1 MLEQSSDG
9 LSGNCARHR
18 NSRSWVFNVSLKL
31 SGISLEACIARLGG
45 LMLGVLTMAVL

>member
-18 NSRSWVFNVSLKL
+18 NSGHGFLTFLLNFLESLK
-31 SGISLEACIARLGG
+31 SLRCKIGG
-45 LMLGVLTMAVL
+45 FDVGV